1 MLEESAKVVAV
12 RGDRLWVETQSR
24 SACSHCS
31 STGCGTSVISKLFGV
46 KRNRLELHNSLSA
59 KPGEQ
64 VMIGIPD
71 EVLVRAS
78 VWAYLVPI
86 IVMLLLT
93 ATGARLG
100 MAEGLQVL
108 LALSGLASG
117 FILVHWITR
126 RGSYRQGFKPH
137 LLRTVGQESVRVEMP
152 NHERSQP

>member
-1 MLEESAKVVAV
+1 MLEQAAKVVAV
-12 RGDRLWVETQSR
+12 NGDRIWIETQSR

-31 STGCGTSVISKLFGV
+31 NTGCGTSVISKLFGS
-46 KRNRLELHNSLSA
+46 KRNRLELHNSLA
-59 KPGEQ
+59 ARPGEQ

-86 IVMLLLT
+86 VVMLLLT
-93 ATGARLG
+93 AAGARLG

-108 LALSGLASG
+108 LALWGLVSG
-117 FILVHWITR
+117 FILVRWITR
-126 RGSYRQGFKPH
+126 HGSYRQSFKPR
-137 LLRTVGQESVRVEMP
+137 LLRIVGQESVRVEML